1 MRGEYCVGLARQYLH
16 PNGSA
21 VSVQYYFFDDI
32 KCKTNNKYRFGFICE
47 KPLQKGDQPAL
58 RQAEG
63 KFLLMLPFCLDN
75 LSPKYAFHILH
86 ARIKKKFLKTLRLS
100 WNLIFFN
107 CFISVN
113 FWQALHSC
121 IAFYQFPLLELR

>member
-1 MRGEYCVGLARQYLH
+1 MKLENLYQCSIHSGWQPTNYSRQPSKMRGEYCVGLGSQYLH

-63 KFLLMLPFCLDN
+63 KFLLLLPFCLDN
-75 LSPKYAFHILH
+75 LSPKSAFHILH
-86 ARIKKKFLKTLRLS
+86 ARIKKNS
-100 WNLIFFN
+100 
-107 CFISVN
+107 
-113 FWQALHSC
+113 
-121 IAFYQFPLLELR
+121 